1 MGDSQVDPGTDI
13 HWTPELEEYFAS
25 TGEKAHCLSWVHK
38 KAEERYSKFKTYID
52 LPVIVISSITGF
64 ISSGS
69 TNMFPGNQ
77 QLATI
82 CIGISSLVVSTLN
95 ITGTYFGWARRAEG
109 HRLSSIHY
117 AKLYRFCLIEMKLP
131 REERKTP
138 HDLLKFVKDQIDNL
152 AEVSP
157 MLPPPII
164 AEFKRQFDNEKYK
177 EVSKPEEANGLEKI
191 TVFGEPD
198 SKRHFH
204 HVPADR
210 PMSTVTSPLASSSS
224 STPPS
229 LMIDIP
235 SMTFSSI
242 NPLNARATAEV
253 KAAAARVQEQVV
265 LQNPIR
271 ESFVADT
278 IVEPEPIREDE
289 IEVVIAPS
297 PEGGAPSS

>member
-13 HWTPELEEYFAS
+13 RWTPELEEYFAS

-38 KAEERYSKFKTYID
+38 KAEERYSRFRTYID

-64 ISSGS
+64 VSAGS

-82 CIGISSLVVSTLN
+82 LLGVSSLLVSTLN
-95 ITGTYFGWARRAEG
+95 MTGTYFGWARRAEG

-138 HDLLKFVKDQIDNL
+138 HDLLKYVKDQIDNL

-157 MLPPPII
+157 MLPPPVI
-164 AEFKRQFDNEKYK
+164 AEFKRQFDNEKYN

-198 SKRHFH
+198 SKRHFN

-210 PMSTVTSPLASSSS
+210 RRSVTSPIGSSSSSS
-224 STPPS
+224 STPP

-235 SMTFSSI
+235 ETKFVI
-242 NPLNARATAEV
+242 TNPLNMSEL
-253 KAAAARVQEQVV
+253 KAAAARVQQQVV
-265 LQNPIR
+265 MQPLVREQFENPLLAPTA
-271 ESFVADT
+271 V
-278 IVEPEPIREDE
+278 PE
-289 IEVVIAPS
+289 EVVVEVLPAP
-297 PEGGAPSS
+297 PVEEAAAPPS